1 MTIKPK
7 KNIPNFTVSQNTDN
21 LSNVENPLFP
31 GNMLSIGALNEINRL
46 KTTPI
51 TSLSTP
57 PVVQPAIQPEIT
69 NQEEQDNS
77 RFLASLLG
85 QGVAM
90 LGAGIAGR
98 DPMRAGEIISD
109 QRAYQE
115 RLNQQQKIQKEQ
127 KDLADNLMNPASKQ
141 SERKRLLYSRTL
153 GVDIPSDISASD
165 LEDPVV
171 LNSLKQ
177 QSMQAQMAKMPRQL
191 GVAQPKVEK
200 EKKNP
205 FQKEITEI

>member
-1 MTIKPK
+1 MPQPMQQPIQK
-7 KNIPNFTVSQNTDN
+7 IP
-21 LSNVENPLFP
+21 
-31 GNMLSIGALNEINRL
+31 
-46 KTTPI
+46 
-51 TSLSTP
+51 TP
-57 PVVQPAIQPEIT
+57 PISQPEIS

-127 KDLADNLMNPASKQ
+127 KDLADNLMNPTSKQ
-141 SERKRLLYSRTL
+141 SQRKRLLYSRARKKKCF
-153 GVDIPSDISASD
+153 VNFIS
-165 LEDPVV
+165 L
-171 LNSLKQ
+171 
-177 QSMQAQMAKMPRQL
+177 
-191 GVAQPKVEK
+191 
-200 EKKNP
+200 
-205 FQKEITEI
+205 F